1 MRKYVVKDRSELLV
15 ADATGAD
22 VLKVTATLK
31 NSPRDGGDRVAT
43 EMLQAVL
50 KSSKCPAPACEGA
63 AKVHPL
69 TDAFGSLD
77 AGAPAA
83 SISLGERVG
92 R

>member
-1 MRKYVVKDRSELLV
+1 MRKNVVEDRSELLV
-15 ADATGAD
+15 ADSTGAD
-22 VLKVTATLK
+22 VLKVTATHK
-31 NSPRDGGDRVAT
+31 NSPRDGGVAT